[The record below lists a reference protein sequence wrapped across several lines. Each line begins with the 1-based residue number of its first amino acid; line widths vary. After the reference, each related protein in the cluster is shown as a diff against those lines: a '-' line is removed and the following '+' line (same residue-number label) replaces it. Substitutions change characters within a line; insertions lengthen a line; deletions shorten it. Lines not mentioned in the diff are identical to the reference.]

1 MTTINRY
8 RRRKHVLA
16 FATILISI
24 GACNPYSQDSYT
36 EQVAVEAY
44 LIAGN
49 ILPPIRLSTTT
60 EATVFYNFE
69 QLALRGAEAM
79 IWLLNEQTEQKEF
92 RITYEEESPGVY
104 QPTEVITVIA
114 GAKYLLEV
122 THPEFQTISAQTEV
136 PNEFSI
142 INGIPDTLIYQ
153 STEQLV
159 LELSTEAAEDGQN
172 YYIINTVSKNPI
184 EEFLTPFYSEF
195 LDSQNEEEKEQNL
208 QELTVNSSGILNE
221 GNFER
226 NQAGNI
232 EIRYPWLAVA
242 FFGENAIIPSVI
254 DKNLYDYIRSELVQL
269 GGSTLSPGE
278 IQNVLTPIRGGVGI
292 FGSMAR
298 DTANTIILPM
308 KYNFP

>member
-1 MTTINRY
+1 MTTIHRY
-8 RRRKHVLA
+8 RTRKYVLA
-16 FATILISI
+16 FALIIISL
-24 GACNPYSQDSYT
+24 GACNPYSQDNYT
-36 EQVAVEAY
+36 EQVVVEAY

-60 EATVFYNFE
+60 KATVFYNFE
-69 QLALRGAEAM
+69 QLALRGAQAI

-92 RITYEEESPGVY
+92 QITYKEESPGVY
-104 QPTEVITVIA
+104 QPTEVITVVA

-122 THPEFQTISAQTEV
+122 MHPDFQTISAQTEV

-142 INGIPDTLIYQ
+142 LNGIPDTLIYQ

-172 YYIINTVSKNPI
+172 YYIINTVSKNPV
-184 EEFLTPFYSEF
+184 EELLTPFYSEF
-195 LDSQNEEEKEQNL
+195 LDSQKEEDKEQNL
-208 QELTVNSSGILNE
+208 QELTINSSGILNE

-254 DKNLYDYIRSELVQL
+254 DKIY
-269 GGSTLSPGE
+269 
-278 IQNVLTPIRGGVGI
+278 
-292 FGSMAR
+292 M
-298 DTANTIILPM
+298 IIYAL
-308 KYNFP
+308 NWFN